1 MQRLV
6 DGHPVDL
13 DIIGHG
19 VPVLL
24 LHGFSLDRR
33 SLAYSL
39 GPVFARRTGYRR
51 IHVDL
56 PGFGA
61 SAPIVSI
68 DGSDAM
74 LDFVLALIDE
84 VVGDERLLIVGE
96 SWGGYLARGVVARRS
111 VQVIGVALICPVVIA
126 THADREVPEHRIIRE
141 EPGLLER
148 ADPVAA
154 EEFREGA
161 VVVDRGSWDYVR
173 TAIDPAV
180 AAADPATLERI
191 GARYGFAVDVD
202 RVSGNRFP
210 GPSLIVVGR
219 QDATVGYR
227 DAIGISERFSRATVA
242 VLDEAGHNLEGE
254 RPRILAALVDDWL
267 DRVERG
273 RP

>member
-1 MQRLV
+1 VQRHV
-6 DGHPVDL
+6 NGHPVDL
-13 DIIGHG
+13 DIVGDG

-61 SAPIVSI
+61 SPPVHSI

-84 VVGDERLLIVGE
+84 IVGDERLLIVGE
-96 SWGGYLARGVVARRS
+96 SWGAYLARGVVARRYAH
-111 VQVIGVALICPVVIA
+111 VVGVALVCPVVIA
-126 THADREVPEHRIIRE
+126 TNADRDVPEHRIVFE

-148 ADPVAA
+148 ADPVAVEA
-154 EEFREGA
+154 FREGA
-161 VVVDRGSWDYVR
+161 VLVDQGSWDYVL

-180 AAADPATLERI
+180 ATADPATLERI

-202 RVSGNRFP
+202 RVGDPFL

-227 DAIGISERFSRATVA
+227 DAIGIIERFPRATVA
-242 VLDEAGHNLEGE
+242 VLDESGHNLEGE
-254 RPRILAALVDDWL
+254 RPRMLAALVDDWL
-267 DRVERG
+267 DRVERE